1 MQKRRQMHHKE
12 YQNYLVL
19 QKESTLGKTMRQ
31 NIKEMQN
38 LDGIGTIQDL
48 RFLYNG
54 DKGEVES
61 KRSITE
67 CLMYCSNP

>member
-1 MQKRRQMHHKE
+1 MHHKE

-48 RFLYNG
+48 RFLYMEIRVKLK
-54 DKGEVES
+54 D
-61 KRSITE
+61 IM
-67 CLMYCSNP
+67 CFMHLC

>member
-1 MQKRRQMHHKE
+1 MHHNE
-12 YQNYLVL
+12 DQNYLVL

-48 RFLYNG
+48 RFLYMEIRVKLK
-54 DKGEVES
+54 D
-61 KRSITE
+61 IM
-67 CLMYCSNP
+67 CFMHLC